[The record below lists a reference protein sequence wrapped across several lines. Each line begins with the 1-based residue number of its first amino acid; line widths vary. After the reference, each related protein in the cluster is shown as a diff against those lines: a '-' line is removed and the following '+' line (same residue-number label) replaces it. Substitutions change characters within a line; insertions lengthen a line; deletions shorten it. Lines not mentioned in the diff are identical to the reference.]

1 MSICL
6 RKLPLPEIFYNN
18 NDFELIDNLSDRE
31 EERPENQDDHERQEF
46 NNLLQQHAH
55 AAETLTINVSSNRLN
70 CHGVGDNIQAE
81 LEFNDDV
88 KQTMWVKVDRFMPEP

>member
-46 NNLLQQHAH
+46 NNLLQQHM
-55 AAETLTINVSSNRLN
+55 LPCCDYVSSNRLN
-70 CHGVGDNIQAE
+70 CHGVEDKIQAE

-88 KQTMWVKVDRFMPEP
+88 KQNMWVKVDRFMPEP

>member
-31 EERPENQDDHERQEF
+31 EERPENQDDHER
-46 NNLLQQHAH
+46 
-55 AAETLTINVSSNRLN
+55 
-70 CHGVGDNIQAE
+70 
-81 LEFNDDV
+81 
-88 KQTMWVKVDRFMPEP
+88 